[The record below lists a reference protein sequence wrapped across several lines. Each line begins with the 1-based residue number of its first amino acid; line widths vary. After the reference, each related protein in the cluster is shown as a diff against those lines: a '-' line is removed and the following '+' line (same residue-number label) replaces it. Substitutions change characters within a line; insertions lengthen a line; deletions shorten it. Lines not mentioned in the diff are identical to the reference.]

1 MTKNISSCIKIRCF
15 KQKQKT
21 PKMCIYKMCI
31 YMLTEI
37 NQDLYD
43 CIANTV
49 DISLLNTAIKD
60 DGFFTSP
67 HRHTT

>member
-1 MTKNISSCIKIRCF
+1 
-15 KQKQKT
+15 
-21 PKMCIYKMCI
+21 MCI

-49 DISLLNTAIKD
+49 DISLLNTAIKY
-60 DGFFTSP
+60 DGFSIV
-67 HRHTT
+67 HTGIRNKYILHND

>member
-1 MTKNISSCIKIRCF
+1 MHLNKVFSAKAKIALSPYCE
-15 KQKQKT
+15 
-21 PKMCIYKMCI
+21 YYNKMCI

-49 DISLLNTAIKD
+49 DISLLNTAIKY
-60 DGFFTSP
+60 DGFFNSP
-67 HRHTT
+67 HRHTQ

>member
-1 MTKNISSCIKIRCF
+1 
-15 KQKQKT
+15 
-21 PKMCIYKMCI
+21 MCI

-49 DISLLNTAIKD
+49 DISLLNTAINMMV
-60 DGFFTSP
+60 SSIV
-67 HRHTT
+67 HTGIRNKYILHND

>member
-1 MTKNISSCIKIRCF
+1 
-15 KQKQKT
+15 
-21 PKMCIYKMCI
+21 MCI

-43 CIANTV
+43 CIGNTV

-67 HRHTT
+67 HRHTQ